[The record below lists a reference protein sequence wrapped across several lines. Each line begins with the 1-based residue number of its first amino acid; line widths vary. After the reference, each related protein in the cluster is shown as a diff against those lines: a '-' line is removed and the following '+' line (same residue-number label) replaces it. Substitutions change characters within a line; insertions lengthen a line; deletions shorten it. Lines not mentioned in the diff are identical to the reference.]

1 MALIKCPECNKE
13 ISDTSDTC
21 IHCGYKIKN
30 TIDSNQDVQNT
41 NSNGKVIIHGHTESE
56 MIKDLPIKIYEG
68 DTLIVELERL
78 GTFEFNLNKDTTL
91 TFKYGKYKPTSYD
104 FKANQDE
111 EIFLSLNMN
120 WGKIKIKSNRDNQ
133 PTIISDN
140 GSISNA
146 KITKSTAE
154 KKKNPRLIIFG
165 ALAVILLISFISY
178 CISPMNESKAC
189 TEAQMYV
196 KKNMRDPSSAKFEN
210 DCRVIKDNTNN
221 NLWYVQGTVRGTNGF
236 GGVYTQRYAVTMLVD
251 GSNYEV
257 KGVSFY

>member
-21 IHCGYKIKN
+21 IHCGYKFKN
-30 TIDSNQDVQNT
+30 TIDPNQNVQNT

-111 EIFLSLNMN
+111 EIFLSLDMN
-120 WGKIKIKSNRDNQ
+120 WRKIKIKSNRDNQ

-154 KKKNPRLIIFG
+154 KKKNH
-165 ALAVILLISFISY
+165 
-178 CISPMNESKAC
+178 
-189 TEAQMYV
+189 V
-196 KKNMRDPSSAKFEN
+196 K
-210 DCRVIKDNTNN
+210 
-221 NLWYVQGTVRGTNGF
+221 LY
-236 GGVYTQRYAVTMLVD
+236 L
-251 GSNYEV
+251 
-257 KGVSFY
+257 